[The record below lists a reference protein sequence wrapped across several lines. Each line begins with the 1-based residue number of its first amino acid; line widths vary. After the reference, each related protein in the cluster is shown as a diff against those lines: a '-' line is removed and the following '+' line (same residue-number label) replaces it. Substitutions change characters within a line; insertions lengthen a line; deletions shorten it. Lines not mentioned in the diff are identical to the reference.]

1 MRLILA
7 IAVIVI
13 IVRLCTWDSL
23 PRCRGLWF
31 GPYWYTPMPRWP
43 RGPRGP
49 VDPDAF
55 RHGPGPGP
63 GGFGPGG
70 FGGHGPSGFGGGG
83 HGFGGGG
90 RR

>member
-13 IVRLCTWDSL
+13 IVRLCTWDSR
-23 PRCRGLWF
+23 PYHHGLWF

-43 RGPRGP
+43 RGPYGHMGP
-49 VDPDAF
+49 GGF
-55 RHGPGPGP
+55 RHGP
-63 GGFGPGG
+63 GPGG

>member
-7 IAVIVI
+7 IAVILI

-31 GPYWYTPMPRWP
+31 GPYWYTPMPRRP
-43 RGPRGP
+43 RGPM
-49 VDPDAF
+49 DPGSF
-55 RHGPGPGP
+55 RHGPGPG
-63 GGFGPGG
+63 GFGGPGT

-83 HGFGGGG
+83 NGFGGGG

>member
-7 IAVIVI
+7 IALVAI
-13 IVRLCTWDSL
+13 IVRLCTWDSR
-23 PRCRGLWF
+23 PYTRRLWF

-49 VDPDAF
+49 MDPGGF
-55 RHGPGPGP
+55 RNGPGP
-63 GGFGPGG
+63 GGFGRGPG
-70 FGGHGPSGFGGGG
+70 GFGGGG

>member
-7 IAVIVI
+7 IALVAI
-13 IVRLCTWDSL
+13 IIRLCTWDSR
-23 PRCRGLWF
+23 PYSRRLWF

-43 RGPRGP
+43 RGPM
-49 VDPDAF
+49 DPGNF
-55 RHGPGPGP
+55 RRGPGPGS
-63 GGFGPGG
+63 
-70 FGGHGPSGFGGGG
+70 FGGHDPSGFGGGG

>member
-7 IAVIVI
+7 IALIMI
-13 IVRLCTWDSL
+13 IVRLCTWDSR
-23 PRCRGLWF
+23 PYHRGLWF
-31 GPYWYTPMPRWP
+31 IPFWYVPMPRWP
-43 RGPRGP
+43 RGPFDPHGP
-49 VDPDAF
+49 MGPGGF
-55 RHGPGPGP
+55 RHGP
-63 GGFGPGG
+63 GPGG